1 LTSAKQKG
9 AARKPPWSLAS
20 PSCSK
25 ENPRAEGSFDAGRSS
40 KRLLEDK
47 HPRQKFALT
56 VGRGQFDIKVD
67 AANRLCA
74 RWTSNVQGSDGQSP
88 RANRVAENRKGGPK
102 AAPSPAHSEQDARRW
117 GFATAFAVRSQAEG
131 VTTRRLYQNDP
142 AH

>member
-1 LTSAKQKG
+1 MEPHEQSFFVPLTDAPVGFGPGGISTAVDQRQAKRRG
-9 AARKPPWSLAS
+9 AKAALVARQPVMLQRK
-20 PSCSK
+20 
-25 ENPRAEGSFDAGRSS
+25 PRAEGSFDAGRSS

-88 RANRVAENRKGGPK
+88 RANPHAGRK
-102 AAPSPAHSEQDARRW
+102 SAR
-117 GFATAFAVRSQAEG
+117 TS
-131 VTTRRLYQNDP
+131 RRESAQE
-142 AH
+142 H